1 MKTIRTPKNRANFLD
16 TLVECGG
23 NVSKTCELVCLSKN
37 ALYKWRDADPQFAAE
52 WDAAIQRGADVLEDE
67 ARRRAVEGVLEP
79 VFYQG
84 QPCGV
89 VRRSSDTLLIFMLKG
104 AKPEKYRDREFAEL
118 DRRIVELER
127 LTAQQQQ
134 QQQRGDGR

>member
-37 ALYKWRDADPQFAAE
+37 ALYKWRDADPEFAAE

-84 QPCGV
+84 QQCGV
-89 VRRSSDTLLIFMLKG
+89 VRRYSDTLLIFMLKG

-118 DRRIVELER
+118 DRRLAELER
-127 LTAQQQQ
+127 VAQQK
-134 QQQRGDGR
+134 GRDEP